1 VSDTA
6 LSDAADVPRGVVPP
20 TLNGGSKVLSDV
32 LVELGFAS
40 REVVEEA
47 VRAAQSPGKTVA
59 AVLVESGAIS
69 EAQLAR
75 ATAERHG
82 VDYVDLAGFSV
93 EVAATALIKPAAA
106 RRYQAVPV
114 ARIGDSL
121 LVAMADPADTLAIS
135 DLGVMTR
142 LEVRPAVAAR
152 AALEALLEALPL
164 GDEGWEGGANV
175 VDEAPAVED
184 EPPAPDDEPPAD
196 AARLREELDAL
207 KDQLSGAEDKL
218 RGERRSV
225 DAAEVDEL
233 RGRLAAAEAELEEAR
248 VRVRESKEVWAEVDS
263 LREKLQAAEAGLDQA
278 SARAKDGDAVAA
290 EAGELRGEVGRLR
303 QERDYLRSELRR
315 VGADADV
322 RTNELETLRGNL
334 TEAETELVRVRAESG
349 ARGAELEAQRSR
361 IDSAEREADEAVR
374 RASDAEARAD
384 GASRRVAELEREVAE
399 SRRLAEELAAAD
411 ARAEQARL
419 ALAQLREESERER
432 ERAAMA
438 ERGLREKLVEEERRR
453 TGLEG
458 RLDEVKRRVRDA
470 LDAAD
475 RPDAG

>member
-20 TLNGGSKVLSDV
+20 TLNGGPKVLSDV

-40 REVVEEA
+40 REAVEEA

-106 RRYQAVPV
+106 RRYEAVPV
-114 ARIGDSL
+114 ARIGESL

-142 LEVRPAVAAR
+142 LHVRPAVAAR
-152 AALEALLEALPL
+152 PALEALLEALPL
-164 GDEGWEGGANV
+164 SDEGWEGSVHA
-175 VDEAPAVED
+175 EESS
-184 EPPAPDDEPPAD
+184 PAPDEEVAAD

-207 KDQLSGAEDKL
+207 KDHLSSAEDKL
-218 RGERRSV
+218 RGDKRSV

-248 VRVRESKEVWAEVDS
+248 VRVRESKEVWAEVDG
-263 LREKLQAAEAGLDQA
+263 LREKLQAAEAGLDHA
-278 SARAKDGDAVAA
+278 SARARDGDAVAA
-290 EAGELRGEVGRLR
+290 EAEELRDEVGRLR

-322 RTNELETLRGNL
+322 RTNELESLRGKL
-334 TEAETELVRVRAESG
+334 TETETELVRVRAESG

-374 RASDAEARAD
+374 RASETEERAD
-384 GASRRVAELEREVAE
+384 AAHRRVAELEREVAE
-399 SRRLAEELAAAD
+399 SQRLAEELAAAD

-438 ERGLREKLVEEERRR
+438 ERELREKLVEEERR
-453 TGLEG
+453 GAALEG
-458 RLDEVKRRVRDA
+458 RLADVKQRVRDA